1 MLPHLAAKPRAP
13 SLPFA
18 RFFHT
23 APLTTHPCH
32 TAFPAEFRPRFAP
45 TVSIACGG
53 HSVVAVSLS
62 FSAKKLVVHIDASV
76 EQLRRL
82 PVDIAALHASHDGS
96 QFKGVIVTIAG
107 GQPLPPRP
115 PDRAPNLTLC
125 PGTQATRPP
134 STSPPAISRLGMV
147 PFLPP
152 FTHCNRAPPPRS
164 VPPVTRSRHTRGPSD
179 RLSAHGP
186 RAVLER
192 AAAQSIVFGKTSE
205 QSLCSAA
212 STFPRKSLRGR
223 RNLLFRNPSEA
234 AR

>member
-1 MLPHLAAKPRAP
+1 
-13 SLPFA
+13 
-18 RFFHT
+18 
-23 APLTTHPCH
+23 
-32 TAFPAEFRPRFAP
+32 
-45 TVSIACGG
+45 
-53 HSVVAVSLS
+53 
-62 FSAKKLVVHIDASV
+62 V

-147 PFLPP
+147 PPLPP
-152 FTHCNRAPPPRS
+152 LHTLPLCILPPRS

-212 STFPRKSLRGR
+212 STFPRKS
-223 RNLLFRNPSEA
+223 F
-234 AR
+234 ARET